1 MKTIIFICSL
11 LLASNSMSR
20 PISYVGGHT
29 LMANSGAQTDNIYWH
44 YTPNINYS
52 LGLDYQRDK
61 ISGEAFPSARLTYL
75 INRKNTTT
83 SQRNLYLKTGIGL
96 DNSTNHFY
104 ALAGDWETRRLFAGF
119 SAKQVSGMGY
129 ELFEQSVKLGI
140 APYLGAYGDLHTWL
154 MIESKKDNLDDRR
167 ITYPVLRFFKGGA
180 LIEVGYHKK
189 TDWDVHLMYRF

>member
-1 MKTIIFICSL
+1 
-11 LLASNSMSR
+11 
-20 PISYVGGHT
+20 
-29 LMANSGAQTDNIYWH
+29 MANSGAQTDNIYWH

-140 APYLGAYGDLHTWL
+140 APYLGAYGYLHTWL
-154 MIESKKDNLDDRR
+154 MI
-167 ITYPVLRFFKGGA
+167 
-180 LIEVGYHKK
+180 
-189 TDWDVHLMYRF
+189 